1 MDIAFFHIFSI
12 RSKFEQIVGDL
23 IKKTVDPCLKAM
35 KDAEVTKSDIGE
47 VILVGGKSFVFS
59 CIGSV
64 DFEWLIASV
73 KRNMIKSYLLILRP

>member
-35 KDAEVTKSDIGE
+35 KDAEVSKSDIGE
-47 VILVGGKSFVFS
+47 VILVGGKSFVCS

-73 KRNMIKSYLLILRP
+73 KRKNVQNTRKN